1 VIEPAK
7 MSNSPPDSLA
17 FCTENHVSLLGN
29 PSGSLVDLTF
39 AVKDIFDIEG
49 AKTGFGNPT
58 WLKTHGP
65 ATTTAAAVKLLVDA
79 GAHMIGKTLTDE
91 MAYSLTG
98 ENAHY
103 GTPQNPVNP
112 ERIPGGSS
120 NGSASAVAA
129 GLVDFALGTDCGG
142 SVRLPA
148 SYCGIFG
155 IRPSL
160 GRVSLDG
167 VIPFSASFDV
177 AGWFARDAQMLAR
190 VGKVLFEKS
199 PQTIVANPVVANR
212 LLIAEDAFDF
222 VEPAV
227 KTALQ
232 SALRHVSARF
242 DRCQSINIYNDA
254 IENWRNVFQT
264 IQASEIWANH
274 GQWITQHH
282 PDFGPGIRE
291 RMDSASCIDPDA
303 VAAARKR
310 HAEIKFHLDD
320 LIGETDVLCL
330 PSSARIAPLKNT
342 PVDEI
347 EIDFRNQA
355 MCLLCVSGLGGL
367 PQISLPLA
375 QLNGM
380 PLGLSL
386 ISRGGN
392 DEMLLDLAR
401 VICD

>member
-1 VIEPAK
+1 MVDPVK
-7 MSNSPPDSLA
+7 LLSSPPDSPA

-29 PSGSLVDLTF
+29 PSGALLGLTF
-39 AVKDIFDIEG
+39 GTKDIFDIEG

-58 WLKTHGP
+58 WLNTHGP
-65 ATTTAAAVKLLVDA
+65 ATVTAPAVQQLVNA

-103 GTPQNPVNP
+103 GTPQNPANP
-112 ERIPGGSS
+112 DRIPGGSS

-160 GRVSLDG
+160 GKISLEG

-177 AGWFARDAQMLAR
+177 AGWFARDAEMLAR
-190 VGKVLFEKS
+190 VGDVLFGKS
-199 PQTIVANPVVANR
+199 PQTTVANR

-222 VEPAV
+222 VEPTV
-227 KTALQ
+227 KTGLQ
-232 SALRHVSARF
+232 SALRHVSAHL
-242 DRCQSINIYNDA
+242 DSCQSINIYNGA
-254 IENWRNVFQT
+254 IENWRNIFQT

-274 GQWITQHH
+274 GKWISQYH
-282 PDFGPGIRE
+282 PQFGPGIRE
-291 RMDSASCIDPDA
+291 RMDSASCIDPNA
-303 VAAARKR
+303 VADARKQ
-310 HAEIKFHLDD
+310 HAEIKFYLND
-320 LIGETDVLCL
+320 LIGDNDILCL
-330 PSSARIAPLKNT
+330 PSSPRIAPLRNT

-375 QLNGM
+375 QLDGM

-386 ISRGGN
+386 ISRHGN
-392 DEMLLDLAR
+392 DEMLLDFAR
-401 VICD
+401 IICD

>member
-1 VIEPAK
+1 MVEPAN
-7 MSNSPPDSLA
+7 MPNSPPNSLA
-17 FCTENHVSLLGN
+17 FCTENHVTLLGKPN
-29 PSGSLVDLTF
+29 GALMDLTF
-39 AVKDIFDIEG
+39 GVKDIFDIEN
-49 AKTGFGNPT
+49 AKTSFGNPT
-58 WLKTHGP
+58 WLNTHGP
-65 ATTTAAAVKLLVDA
+65 ATTTAPAVKQLVDA

-103 GTPQNPVNP
+103 GTPQNPANP
-112 ERIPGGSS
+112 DRIPGGSS
-120 NGSASAVAA
+120 SGSASAVAA

-177 AGWFARDAQMLAR
+177 AGWFARDAEMLAR
-190 VGKVLFEKS
+190 VGNVLFEKS
-199 PQTIVANPVVANR
+199 PQPAVTNR

-227 KTALQ
+227 KTALR
-232 SALRHVSARF
+232 SALRHISARF
-242 DRCQSINIYNDA
+242 NSCQSINIYNDA

-274 GQWITQHH
+274 GKWITENH
-282 PDFGPGIRE
+282 PEFGPGIRE
-291 RMDSASCIDPDA
+291 RMDSASCIDTDA
-303 VAAARKR
+303 VADARKR

-320 LIGETDVLCL
+320 LIGENDVLCL
-330 PSSARIAPLKNT
+330 PSSPRIAPLKNT
-342 PVDEI
+342 PVDQI

-375 QLNGM
+375 QLDDM

-386 ISRGGN
+386 ISRHGN

-401 VICD
+401 AICD

>member
-1 VIEPAK
+1 MVEPAN
-7 MSNSPPDSLA
+7 MPNSPPNSLA
-17 FCTENHVSLLGN
+17 FCTENHVTLLGKPN
-29 PSGSLVDLTF
+29 GALMDLTF
-39 AVKDIFDIEG
+39 GVKDIFDIEN
-49 AKTGFGNPT
+49 AKTSFGNPT
-58 WLKTHGP
+58 WLNTHGP
-65 ATTTAAAVKLLVDA
+65 ATTTAPAVKQLVDA

-103 GTPQNPVNP
+103 GTPQNPANP
-112 ERIPGGSS
+112 DRIPGGSS
-120 NGSASAVAA
+120 SGSASAVAA

-177 AGWFARDAQMLAR
+177 AGWFARDAEMLAR
-190 VGKVLFEKS
+190 VGNVLFEKS
-199 PQTIVANPVVANR
+199 PQPAVTNR

-227 KTALQ
+227 KTALR
-232 SALRHVSARF
+232 SALRHISARF
-242 DRCQSINIYNDA
+242 NSCQSINIYNDA

-274 GQWITQHH
+274 GKWITENH
-282 PDFGPGIRE
+282 PEFGPGIRE
-291 RMDSASCIDPDA
+291 RMDSASCIDTDA
-303 VAAARKR
+303 VADARKR

-320 LIGETDVLCL
+320 LIGENDVLCL
-330 PSSARIAPLKNT
+330 PSSPRIAPLKNT
-342 PVDEI
+342 PVDKI

-375 QLNGM
+375 QLDDM

-386 ISRGGN
+386 ISRHGN

-401 VICD
+401 AVCD

>member
-1 VIEPAK
+1 
-7 MSNSPPDSLA
+7 MSDSPPLSVA
-17 FCTENHVSLLGN
+17 FCIENHVSLLGN
-29 PSGSLVDLTF
+29 PSGALVDLTF
-39 AVKDIFDIEG
+39 GVKDIFDIES

-65 ATTTAAAVKLLVDA
+65 ATTTAPAVKQLVDA

-103 GTPQNPVNP
+103 GTPQNPANP

-177 AGWFARDAQMLAR
+177 AGWFARDAEMLAR
-190 VGKVLFEKS
+190 VGNVLFENTGQ
-199 PQTIVANPVVANR
+199 PAVPNR
-212 LLIAEDAFDF
+212 LLIAKDAFEF

-232 SALRHVSARF
+232 PALRQIAAWF
-242 DRCQSINIYNDA
+242 DSCQSTSIYNGA
-254 IENWRNVFQT
+254 IENWRHVFQT

-282 PDFGPGIRE
+282 PEFGPGIRE
-291 RMDSASCIDPDA
+291 RMDLASCIDPDN
-303 VAAARKR
+303 VADARKR
-310 HAEIKFHLDD
+310 HAEIKLYLDD

-330 PSSARIAPLKNT
+330 PSSPRIAPLKNT

-375 QLNGM
+375 ELNGM

-386 ISRGGN
+386 ISRRGN
-392 DEMLLDLAR
+392 DEILLDLAR
-401 VICD
+401 IFCN

>member
-1 VIEPAK
+1 MVEPAK
-7 MSNSPPDSLA
+7 MPNSPPNSLA
-17 FCTENHVSLLGN
+17 FCTENHVTLLGKPN
-29 PSGSLVDLTF
+29 GALMDLTF
-39 AVKDIFDIEG
+39 GVKDIFDIEN
-49 AKTGFGNPT
+49 AKTSFGNPT

-65 ATTTAAAVKLLVDA
+65 ATTTAPAVKQLVDA

-103 GTPQNPVNP
+103 GTPQNPANP
-112 ERIPGGSS
+112 DRIPGGSS
-120 NGSASAVAA
+120 SGSASAVAA

-177 AGWFARDAQMLAR
+177 AGWFARDAEMLAR
-190 VGKVLFEKS
+190 VGNVLFEKS
-199 PQTIVANPVVANR
+199 PQPAVTNR

-227 KTALQ
+227 KTALR
-232 SALRHVSARF
+232 SALRHISARF
-242 DRCQSINIYNDA
+242 NSCQSINIYNDA

-274 GQWITQHH
+274 GKWITENH
-282 PDFGPGIRE
+282 PEFGPGIRE
-291 RMDSASCIDPDA
+291 RMDSASCIDTDA
-303 VAAARKR
+303 VADARKR

-320 LIGETDVLCL
+320 LIGENDVLCL
-330 PSSARIAPLKNT
+330 PSSPRIAPLKNT
-342 PVDEI
+342 PVDQI

-375 QLNGM
+375 QLDDM

-386 ISRGGN
+386 ISRHGN

-401 VICD
+401 AICD

>member
-1 VIEPAK
+1 
-7 MSNSPPDSLA
+7 MSNSPPASLA
-17 FCTENHVSLLGN
+17 FCTENHVSL
-29 PSGSLVDLTF
+29 SGKADGLLKDLTF
-39 AVKDIFDIEG
+39 GVKDIFDIEN
-49 AKTGFGNPT
+49 AKTGFGNPA
-58 WLKTHGP
+58 WLKSHEP
-65 ATTTAAAVKLLVDA
+65 ATTTAAAVQQLLDA

-103 GTPQNPVNP
+103 GTPLNPADAD
-112 ERIPGGSS
+112 RIPGGSS
-120 NGSASAVAA
+120 NGSASVVAA
-129 GLVDFALGTDCGG
+129 GLVDFSLGTDCGG

-190 VGKVLFEKS
+190 VGNVLLEKP
-199 PQTIVANPVVANR
+199 PQAVVAKR
-212 LLIAEDAFDF
+212 LLIAEDAFEF
-222 VEPAV
+222 IEPVV

-232 SALRHVSARF
+232 SALGDVSSRF
-242 DRCQSINIYNDA
+242 NSCQSVNIYDDT
-254 IENWRNVFQT
+254 IDNWRKVFQT
-264 IQASEIWANH
+264 IQASEVWANH
-274 GQWITQHH
+274 GEWITRTQ
-282 PDFGPGIRE
+282 PEFGPGIRE
-291 RMDSASCIDPDA
+291 RMDAASRIGSDT
-303 VAAARKR
+303 VADARKR
-310 HAEIKFHLDD
+310 HAEIKLHLDD
-320 LIGETDVLCL
+320 MISENDVLCL
-330 PSSARIAPLKNT
+330 PSSPRIAPLKNM

-347 EIDFRNQA
+347 EINFRNQA

-367 PQISLPLA
+367 PQVSLPLA
-375 QLNGM
+375 QLDGM

-386 ISRGGN
+386 IARQGN

-401 VICD
+401 TICD